1 MRWRIEFVKS
11 ARDSLE
17 NLDKVVRQQIEKY
30 LDKLLSLDDPRMRG
44 KGLTG
49 GRIGQW
55 RYRAGDYRIICEI
68 HDDVLVVLVLSV
80 GHRSKVYK

>member
-1 MRWRIEFVKS
+1 MKWRIEFEKS
-11 ARDSLE
+11 ARDTLAK
-17 NLDKVVRQQIEKY
+17 LDKPIRQQIEKY
-30 LDKLLSLDDPRMRG
+30 LDNLLTLDDPRMRG

-49 GRIGQW
+49 DKAGQW

-68 HDDVLVVLVLSV
+68 RDNVLVILVLSI